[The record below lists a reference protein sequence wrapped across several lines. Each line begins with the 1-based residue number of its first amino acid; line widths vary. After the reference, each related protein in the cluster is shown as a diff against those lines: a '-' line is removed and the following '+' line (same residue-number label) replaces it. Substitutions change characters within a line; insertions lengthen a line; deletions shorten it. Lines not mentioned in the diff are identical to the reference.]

1 MGLNIDELEVKI
13 SGSSEKAEKS
23 IDKLI
28 AKLEALKKSVNRT
41 SGLDKLAEKINKI
54 SASIHSITGID
65 KLSQMAE
72 SIGKLSS
79 IKSPNVTKTVN
90 SIRKLSE
97 AYNSIGSMGNVNLE
111 SLKSSISVI
120 VDACK
125 PMENMGKNNFAP
137 FLNSL
142 KKIPEITK
150 NLDNSKIEEF
160 AKRIRQLTAAIEPL
174 TSSVSKAEKG
184 LVALNG
190 IVKSSVASNGNLAA
204 ANAAATKSY
213 TSLSTVLRDVRTK
226 IISVY
231 VGFSKTSDFLA
242 DCSQSSNEYVE
253 NVNLFTV
260 AMGEYAEE
268 AYNYAEQ
275 VNKLLGID
283 ISEWI
288 RFQGVFKQITTG
300 FGVAADKSNLM
311 SKNLAQIG
319 YDIASF
325 YNISI
330 EESMQKIQSGISGEL
345 EPLRRLGYALDA
357 ATLQQIAYDNG
368 ITQNINTMTQAQ
380 KSQLRYI
387 AIMQQSTNVMG
398 DMARTIITPA
408 NSMRILQQ
416 QMEQL
421 KRAIGNIVS
430 VFAVK
435 LIPYVQVLIRLL
447 TDAANAVADWLGFEL
462 PTIDYS
468 QAGKGLTSVT
478 EEADNAT
485 EAVKETQDQ
494 LLALAGFDEINQLN
508 LDKGKKDDSGD
519 ATIGNNYDLGIDL
532 PEYDF
537 LAGLDEQTDKLYK
550 QIKNKLK
557 DIYEWLKKHKKIIG
571 TIAGILTGIWA
582 VGKIKKFIDKVKDL
596 KTAFDNLSI
605 IKTAKD
611 WLKNFTDGFKS
622 SDAKTFFGKLSDG
635 AKNFR
640 DKLSP
645 AAKLLGTIAGTAL
658 ASYGGY
664 NLFKDLTTDTANW
677 KSVLGDSAAIV
688 GGLGMS
694 WLFGGGKG
702 LAIGV
707 IVTAF
712 SALKGVIDEAKQS
725 ADKALETLLKSEWR
739 TAGIP
744 VSEIGDSYHDLITN
758 LTSSEDA
765 FITASGNLDSIK
777 GSAQN
782 AYDVLTPLIS
792 TLSTD
797 NWDAESMETA
807 KGAFSDLAT
816 NTQSYADTALGS
828 LQTYV
833 NSNSEFITAVGGDV
847 DHLNQ
852 IISSCKSNVD
862 DEISGINEKISDIYA
877 AAEERGS
884 LTESEISEISQLAD
898 QLAKY
903 SGINIGTSNSQLQ
916 DMVNEISTLE
926 NMDINLENIETVKT
940 VLTNLGTDISNSKE
954 SLKTAKDELFNTI
967 EMYFT
972 GEDAEEL
979 KETFGKLF
987 ELKEGQL
994 DQITASTKTITDKVD
1009 ETIQKGLEDIE
1020 NGHLEGFGTYFQDW
1034 VLDLFGGDGNLSEQ
1048 EIKKAQQE
1056 WLNQIGITDGADN
1069 FLKNAMLENGMTLT
1083 DYESIVNSTAY
1094 IEEMNKLGEKVTE
1107 SSAALA
1113 NSAATAAAESLR
1125 HTIQATKNSPKFPDD
1140 ELFSLIIGASD
1151 SQIKGLQ
1158 ETMKEY
1164 GTSIGEALPE
1174 GFIRGNQKDLERV
1187 IKVLGDDC
1195 DQYLLAYKQALDIN
1209 SPSKKT
1215 EEIGIYYI
1223 MGFING
1229 IFSRQILMLS
1239 TIISTAKSAVT
1250 TFNSNVDVTFAGEK
1264 FADTFINGIRDN
1276 KSRIVNEVVDMFN
1289 EILNRT
1295 DTFNIKLMDTFN
1307 SAIPHFQ
1314 SMGNTLASLA
1324 GSASM
1329 QINGINYTAP
1339 GYRVKGYDGEYAS
1352 GGFPQTGQLF
1362 IAREN
1367 GIPEMVGSIGGKN
1380 AVANNDQIEQAIF
1393 KAVYT
1398 AMRESNRDN
1407 QNSRG
1412 TQSNVNL
1419 KVSADEHSFV
1429 RVAVDGINDITR
1441 RTGKS
1446 PLKS

>member
-13 SGSSEKAEKS
+13 SGSSEKVEKS

-120 VDACK
+120 ADACK

-231 VGFSKTSDFLA
+231 VGLSKTSDFLA
-242 DCSQSSNEYVE
+242 DCFQSSNEYVE

-260 AMGEYAEE
+260 AMGEYADE
-268 AYNYAEQ
+268 AYSYAEQ

-300 FGVAADKSNLM
+300 FGVAAEKSNLM
-311 SKNLAQIG
+311 SKNLTQIG

-368 ITQNINTMTQAQ
+368 ISQNINTMTQAQ

-398 DMARTIITPA
+398 DMARTIVTPA

-447 TDAANAVADWLGFEL
+447 TDAANAIADWLGFEL

-478 EEADNAT
+478 EGADNAT
-485 EAVKETQDQ
+485 EAVKETQEQ

-508 LDKGKKDDSGD
+508 LDKGKKGDSGD
-519 ATIGNNYDLGIDL
+519 TTIGNNYDLGIDL

-537 LAGLDEQTDKLYK
+537 LAGLDKQTDKLYK

-582 VGKIKKFIDKVKDL
+582 VGKIKKFIGKVKDL
-596 KTAFDNLSI
+596 KTAFDNLSV

-611 WLKNFTDGFKS
+611 WLKNFTDGFKKAR
-622 SDAKTFFGKLSDG
+622 SDGDGLFASLNKGVENFRSKLS
-635 AKNFR
+635 KTTKF
-640 DKLSP
+640 
-645 AAKLLGTIAGTAL
+645 LGTIVGTVAAG
-658 ASYGGY
+658 YGSY
-664 NLFKDLTTDTANW
+664 NLFKSLTTDTLTW
-677 KSVLGDSAAIV
+677 KKALGDAALIV
-688 GGLGMS
+688 GGLGVS
-694 WLFGGGKG
+694 WLFGGGVG
-702 LAIGV
+702 LAIG
-707 IVTAF
+707 IITTAIAGMVG
-712 SALKGVIDEAKQS
+712 ALKGVDDEIIA
-725 ADKALETLLKSEWR
+725 ADKAYTDSLLFNNG
-739 TAGIP
+739 GIKIDEFTGYLNDQFSS
-744 VSEIGDSYHDLITN
+744 VSDLNEVLSDYDGKI
-758 LTSSEDA
+758 SDA
-765 FITASGNLDSIK
+765 HGAVEESLGILDSFRQSLGTTRTFSGEEIDKIK
-777 GSAQN
+777 
-782 AYDVLTPLIS
+782 
-792 TLSTD
+792 
-797 NWDAESMETA
+797 ES
-807 KGAFSDLAT
+807 FSDLTTNMKSEFAFNTDKIFAAFRGQSRLTAEKLGLDVGEMTTILQKFQNDFNTSTDTLNVRANELLDKMSAGTAT
-816 NTQSYADTALGS
+816 EDDVKDLENIMSTLQELSVTASEEQIKFNDAVKGFMSVDFEDNVSFTQKAEELRTTYDNLSKNIEDNYTSLKTSLETFKLKVKAMFDNGLIDESKYKENMSLYSNMLKVINSDYDEQKLNLKNTMSGILNGIYNEYENAIALGS
-828 LQTYV
+828 
-833 NSNSEFITAVGGDV
+833 SNA
-847 DHLNQ
+847 
-852 IISSCKSNVD
+852 
-862 DEISGINEKISDIYA
+862 
-877 AAEERGS
+877 
-884 LTESEISEISQLAD
+884 
-898 QLAKY
+898 
-903 SGINIGTSNSQLQ
+903 
-916 DMVNEISTLE
+916 
-926 NMDINLENIETVKT
+926 TVT
-940 VLTNLGTDISNSKE
+940 TKE
-954 SLKTAKDELFNTI
+954 AWEATLKT
-967 EMYFT
+967 
-972 GEDAEEL
+972 G
-979 KETFGKLF
+979 
-987 ELKEGQL
+987 
-994 DQITASTKTITDKVD
+994 
-1009 ETIQKGLEDIE
+1009 
-1020 NGHLEGFGTYFQDW
+1020 
-1034 VLDLFGGDGNLSEQ
+1034 FGGDEKFIKNLDDIINERVRGTY
-1048 EIKKAQQE
+1048 K
-1056 WLNQIGITDGADN
+1056 
-1069 FLKNAMLENGMTLT
+1069 
-1083 DYESIVNSTAY
+1083 
-1094 IEEMNKLGEKVTE
+1094 
-1107 SSAALA
+1107 
-1113 NSAATAAAESLR
+1113 
-1125 HTIQATKNSPKFPDD
+1125 TIDD
-1140 ELFSLIIGASD
+1140 ELSGMF
-1151 SQIKGLQ
+1151 
-1158 ETMKEY
+1158 
-1164 GTSIGEALPE
+1164 
-1174 GFIRGNQKDLERV
+1174 NDLG
-1187 IKVLGDDC
+1187 IKVDRDYGAEFM
-1195 DQYLLAYKQALDIN
+1195 YQA
-1209 SPSKKT
+1209 SKSGEDGMT
-1215 EEIGIYYI
+1215 
-1223 MGFING
+1223 GFANG
-1229 IFSRQILMLS
+1229 IHDN
-1239 TIISTAKSAVT
+1239 KSKVFNEVSD
-1250 TFNSNVDVTFAGEK
+1250 TFNGVLDRTDEFGTK
-1264 FADTFINGIRDN
+1264 LADTFN
-1276 KSRIVNEVVDMFN
+1276 
-1289 EILNRT
+1289 
-1295 DTFNIKLMDTFN
+1295 N
-1307 SAIPHFQ
+1307 SIAPLLQ
-1314 SMGNTLASLA
+1314 SMGNSISNLA
-1324 GSASM
+1324 GTTSL
-1329 QINGINYTAP
+1329 QINSINYTSS
-1339 GYRVKGYDGEYAS
+1339 GYRVRGYDGEFAD

-1398 AMRESNRDN
+1398 AMREGNRDN

>member
-120 VDACK
+120 ADACK

-242 DCSQSSNEYVE
+242 DWFQSSNEYVE

-357 ATLQQIAYDNG
+357 TTLQQIAYDNG
-368 ITQNINTMTQAQ
+368 VTQNINTMTQAQ

-582 VGKIKKFIDKVKDL
+582 VGKIKKFIDKVKE
-596 KTAFDNLSI
+596 LSI
-605 IKTAKD
+605 IQSITKMFENFIGAFKGSKATTFLGK
-611 WLKNFTDGFKS
+611 LKDGF
-622 SDAKTFFGKLSDG
+622 AGI
-635 AKNFR
+635 R
-640 DKLSP
+640 DNLNLIQKIGIGTVF
-645 AAKLLGTIAGTAL
+645 GTIAGISSYDFFKKLSDKTLTWKDAL
-658 ASYGGY
+658 
-664 NLFKDLTTDTANW
+664 KDTAFF
-677 KSVLGDSAAIV
+677 LGSISAAFIIGGPIAGAVAIV
-688 GGLGMS
+688 GGLTG
-694 WLFGGGKG
+694 
-702 LAIGV
+702 
-707 IVTAF
+707 AF
-712 SALKGVIDEAKQS
+712 VALY
-725 ADKALETLLKSEWR
+725 KSEKD
-739 TAGIP
+739 AYN
-744 VSEIGDSYHDLITN
+744 E
-758 LTSSEDA
+758 LT
-765 FITASGNLDSIK
+765 GL
-777 GSAQN
+777 
-782 AYDVLTPLIS
+782 YD
-792 TLSTD
+792 
-797 NWDAESMETA
+797 N
-807 KGAFSDLAT
+807 
-816 NTQSYADTALGS
+816 
-828 LQTYV
+828 
-833 NSNSEFITAVGGDV
+833 GGV
-847 DHLNQ
+847 
-852 IISSCKSNVD
+852 
-862 DEISGINEKISDIYA
+862 KISDITDLFSKQYDKVIETSKKVEEYVKLISDNKGEIKTA
-877 AAEERGS
+877 ADNISDFNKAFGTTGEYKM
-884 LTESEISEISQLAD
+884 SEDDLEYIQTQFKKISEAI
-898 QLAKY
+898 KE
-903 SGINIGTSNSQLQ
+903 NIGTATQGILDSFSEKIGKVAETTGTNLDILIGSLKGFESEMMSNVDEAQKTVNDYQEMLFKGITPTKEQTEEYERSYSYLLAHAKETSTELSKAKDDMANAVDFSKIDFEDPDTVIKSLDALASKYNAAKNAIDTTYEGAYSSLQEYFNNVQLDYQYGFLTDEQYDVAMKTYEDTKKLLMADKEQSLKDLENDYATLTGAIQSQIDESVRSSAEYWAGVDAGLWKKGEEINYEALENYKKNNSAYWQELLKDQQWKAEHNMKELRYTLQ
-916 DMVNEISTLE
+916 KNADEIDIQPNPKAGKAWLEQIGENGKLVLPSVISECNSLTDLWNQNNIKHMGYNIEKFGLKTSDMYKSTATKNFDDYNNTFVGKSTAISSTL
-926 NMDINLENIETVKT
+926 D
-940 VLTNLGTDISNSKE
+940 
-954 SLKTAKDELFNTI
+954 
-967 EMYFT
+967 
-972 GEDAEEL
+972 
-979 KETFGKLF
+979 TFGKKIS
-987 ELKEGQL
+987 EQL
-994 DQITASTKTITDKVD
+994 SKVD
-1009 ETIQKGLEDIE
+1009 LQVPAINTVNNFSSALS
-1020 NGHLEGFGTYFQDW
+1020 
-1034 VLDLFGGDGNLSEQ
+1034 GG
-1048 EIKKAQQE
+1048 IKRTKPA
-1056 WLNQIGITDGADN
+1056 
-1069 FLKNAMLENGMTLT
+1069 
-1083 DYESIVNSTAY
+1083 IVNSFVGVY
-1094 IEEMNKLGEKVTE
+1094 N
-1107 SSAALA
+1107 
-1113 NSAATAAAESLR
+1113 
-1125 HTIQATKNSPKFPDD
+1125 
-1140 ELFSLIIGASD
+1140 EL
-1151 SQIKGLQ
+1151 
-1158 ETMKEY
+1158 
-1164 GTSIGEALPE
+1164 
-1174 GFIRGNQKDLERV
+1174 
-1187 IKVLGDDC
+1187 
-1195 DQYLLAYKQALDIN
+1195 
-1209 SPSKKT
+1209 
-1215 EEIGIYYI
+1215 
-1223 MGFING
+1223 
-1229 IFSRQILMLS
+1229 
-1239 TIISTAKSAVT
+1239 
-1250 TFNSNVDVTFAGEK
+1250 
-1264 FADTFINGIRDN
+1264 
-1276 KSRIVNEVVDMFN
+1276 
-1289 EILNRT
+1289 LNRT

-1329 QINGINYTAP
+1329 QINGISYTAP
-1339 GYRVKGYDGEYAS
+1339 GYRVQGYAS
-1352 GGFPQTGQLF
+1352 GGFPKKHELF

-1367 GIPEMVGSIGGKN
+1367 GIPEMVGRIGN
-1380 AVANNDQIEQAIF
+1380 QTAVANNDQITEAIF
-1393 KAVYT
+1393 KAVYR
-1398 AMRESNRDN
+1398 AMSESGSNN
-1407 QNSRG
+1407 NSGEGGDTYVFIDSDEIAARIERR
-1412 TQSNVNL
+1412 QS
-1419 KVSADEHSFV
+1419 
-1429 RVAVDGINDITR
+1429 TR
-1441 RTGKS
+1441 NKRTGGRI
-1446 PLKS
+1446 

>member
-13 SGSSEKAEKS
+13 SGSSEKVEKS

-242 DCSQSSNEYVE
+242 DCFQSSNEYVE

-435 LIPYVQVLIRLL
+435 LIPYVQVLIRFL

-582 VGKIKKFIDKVKDL
+582 VGKIKKFIDKVKE
-596 KTAFDNLSI
+596 LSI
-605 IKTAKD
+605 IQSITKMFENFIGAFKGSKATTFLGK
-611 WLKNFTDGFKS
+611 LKDGF
-622 SDAKTFFGKLSDG
+622 AGI
-635 AKNFR
+635 R
-640 DKLSP
+640 DNLNLIQKIGIGTVF
-645 AAKLLGTIAGTAL
+645 GTIAGISSYDFFKKLSDKTLTWKDAL
-658 ASYGGY
+658 
-664 NLFKDLTTDTANW
+664 KDTAFF
-677 KSVLGDSAAIV
+677 LGSISAAFIIGGPIAGAVAIV
-688 GGLGMS
+688 GGLTG
-694 WLFGGGKG
+694 
-702 LAIGV
+702 
-707 IVTAF
+707 AF
-712 SALKGVIDEAKQS
+712 VALY
-725 ADKALETLLKSEWR
+725 KSEKD
-739 TAGIP
+739 AYN
-744 VSEIGDSYHDLITN
+744 E
-758 LTSSEDA
+758 LT
-765 FITASGNLDSIK
+765 GL
-777 GSAQN
+777 
-782 AYDVLTPLIS
+782 YD
-792 TLSTD
+792 
-797 NWDAESMETA
+797 N
-807 KGAFSDLAT
+807 
-816 NTQSYADTALGS
+816 
-828 LQTYV
+828 
-833 NSNSEFITAVGGDV
+833 GGV
-847 DHLNQ
+847 
-852 IISSCKSNVD
+852 
-862 DEISGINEKISDIYA
+862 KISDITDLFSKQYDKVIETSKKVEEYVKLISDNKGEIKTA
-877 AAEERGS
+877 ADNISDFNKAFGTTGEYKM
-884 LTESEISEISQLAD
+884 SEDDLEYIQTQFKKISEAI
-898 QLAKY
+898 KE
-903 SGINIGTSNSQLQ
+903 NIGTATQGILDSFSEKIGKVAETTGTNLDILIGSLKGFESEMMSNVDEAENTVTSYWQLIYDGITPTAEQTAAYEQANGYLTDKIREQSTELSKVKEEMSTAIDFSKLQIDHSKMDFESPEIIVENIDNLTSKTKEALSAVESTYKNSMALTEELYQEAQLQ
-916 DMVNEISTLE
+916 YKHGLISDEAYDMATKTYNNTKSLLKADMEQSKRDIENDYATLTGAIQSQIDESVRSSAEYWAGVDAGLWKKGEEINYEALENYKKNNSAYWQELLKDQQWKAEHNMKELRYTLQKNADEIDIQPNPKAGKAWLEQIGENGKLVLPSVISECNSLTDLWNQNNIKHMGYNIEKFGLKTSDMYKSTATKNFDDYNNTFVGKSTAISSTL
-926 NMDINLENIETVKT
+926 D
-940 VLTNLGTDISNSKE
+940 
-954 SLKTAKDELFNTI
+954 
-967 EMYFT
+967 
-972 GEDAEEL
+972 
-979 KETFGKLF
+979 TFGKKIS
-987 ELKEGQL
+987 EQL
-994 DQITASTKTITDKVD
+994 SKVD
-1009 ETIQKGLEDIE
+1009 LQVPAINTVNNFSSALS
-1020 NGHLEGFGTYFQDW
+1020 
-1034 VLDLFGGDGNLSEQ
+1034 GG
-1048 EIKKAQQE
+1048 IKRTKPA
-1056 WLNQIGITDGADN
+1056 
-1069 FLKNAMLENGMTLT
+1069 
-1083 DYESIVNSTAY
+1083 IVNSFVGVY
-1094 IEEMNKLGEKVTE
+1094 
-1107 SSAALA
+1107 
-1113 NSAATAAAESLR
+1113 
-1125 HTIQATKNSPKFPDD
+1125 
-1140 ELFSLIIGASD
+1140 
-1151 SQIKGLQ
+1151 
-1158 ETMKEY
+1158 
-1164 GTSIGEALPE
+1164 
-1174 GFIRGNQKDLERV
+1174 
-1187 IKVLGDDC
+1187 
-1195 DQYLLAYKQALDIN
+1195 
-1209 SPSKKT
+1209 
-1215 EEIGIYYI
+1215 
-1223 MGFING
+1223 
-1229 IFSRQILMLS
+1229 
-1239 TIISTAKSAVT
+1239 
-1250 TFNSNVDVTFAGEK
+1250 
-1264 FADTFINGIRDN
+1264 
-1276 KSRIVNEVVDMFN
+1276 N

-1295 DTFNIKLMDTFN
+1295 DTFNVKLMDTFN

-1352 GGFPQTGQLF
+1352 GGFPKKHELF

-1367 GIPEMVGSIGGKN
+1367 GIPEMVGRIGN
-1380 AVANNDQIEQAIF
+1380 QTAVANNDQITEAIF
-1393 KAVYT
+1393 KAVYR
-1398 AMRESNRDN
+1398 AMSESGSNN
-1407 QNSRG
+1407 NSGEGGDTYVFIDSDEIAARIERR
-1412 TQSNVNL
+1412 QS
-1419 KVSADEHSFV
+1419 
-1429 RVAVDGINDITR
+1429 TR
-1441 RTGKS
+1441 NKRTGGRI
-1446 PLKS
+1446 